1 MMNFFTKKE
10 DDDYLFETKDILIV
24 FDDEQKTSDICTVSH
39 IDHESV
45 IVAGKYKI
53 PVLDCVVTTGLD
65 GRNYFYNAPTQSI
78 VETKRLA
85 ELERNM
91 VLEQITSYRPPAL
104 PSSMDWTKGILVGL
118 LFVAIIGLM
127 F

>member
-1 MMNFFTKKE
+1 MSFFTKKE
-10 DDDYLFETKDILIV
+10 EDDFAFETRDILIV
-24 FDDEQKTSDICTVSH
+24 FDDEQKTSDICTISH

-45 IVAGKYKI
+45 IVAGKYKVPI
-53 PVLDCVVTTGLD
+53 LDCVVTTGLD

-85 ELERNM
+85 DLERSM
-91 VLEQITSYRPPAL
+91 VLEQITNYRPPVIPGSL
-104 PSSMDWTKGILVGL
+104 DWVKVILAIL
-118 LFVAIIGLM
+118 LFIAIIGLM

>member
-1 MMNFFTKKE
+1 MSFFTKKE
-10 DDDYLFETKDILIV
+10 EDEFAFATRDILIV
-24 FDDEQKTSDICTVSH
+24 FDDEQKTSDICTISH

-45 IVAGKYKI
+45 IVAGKYKV
-53 PVLDCVVTTGLD
+53 PVLDCVVTTGID

-85 ELERNM
+85 DLERSM
-91 VLEQITSYRPPAL
+91 VLEQITSYRPPVIPGSL
-104 PSSMDWTKGILVGL
+104 DWVKVILAIL
-118 LFVAIIGLM
+118 LFIAIIGLM